1 MKGLLWLPFGSRLA
15 PGRSFFRASRR
26 WIALASR
33 IVALLVPLD
42 FAAAAGAENAPQPN
56 YFDRTVYV
64 RTAVL
69 PNRPYAD
76 DRKTDTHS
84 ASGFFVEDQGHLL
97 FVTARHVALETTP
110 DTEFCFLTPAGD
122 SHFARLFGLVADT
135 AHPWHMH
142 PSIDLAVFPVTL
154 SSKLDKGIAEEI
166 RALALPF
173 SLLNTKEVMRAS
185 RVTVCGFPIEL
196 GTWKKISP
204 LAMTAYVASREMEVP
219 MEGGTASI
227 MFLITPAIGAGC
239 SGGPVFSTTDRGEAE
254 TLLGIYVST
263 YFDSSGGKLSSVV
276 PARQIAELI
285 TEVLEGLKDKP

>member
-1 MKGLLWLPFGSRLA
+1 MKARPLIPVAHRLA
-15 PGRSFFRASRR
+15 PGHSFFSVSRR
-26 WIALASR
+26 RLSLAAR
-33 IVALLVPLD
+33 ILALLVPLD
-42 FAAAAGAENAPQPN
+42 FAAAAGAESAAQPN

-64 RTAVL
+64 HTEVL

-84 ASGFFVEDQGHLL
+84 ASGFFVEHQGHYL
-97 FVTARHVALETTP
+97 FVTAKHVALETTP

-122 SHFARLFGLVADT
+122 SHYARLVGLVADT
-135 AHPWHMH
+135 THPWHMH
-142 PSIDLAVFPVTL
+142 PGTDLAIFPVTF
-154 SSKLDKGIAEEI
+154 SSKLEKGITEEI
-166 RALALPF
+166 RALAIPF
-173 SLLNTKEVMRAS
+173 SALSSNEVIRAS

-219 MEGGTASI
+219 MEGGSTS

-254 TLLGIYVST
+254 AVLGIYVST

-285 TEVLEGLKDKP
+285 TEVVGDRKEKP